1 MCEGVPDF
9 TRSESRFSA
18 IMPTRRDA
26 ELLEQPGGRPVVF
39 VTNIN
44 VDEHNVPI
52 QLSHTRVSTLWVEL
66 QLKF

>member
-1 MCEGVPDF
+1 
-9 TRSESRFSA
+9 
-18 IMPTRRDA
+18 MPTRRDA